1 MPGRI
6 RSLRKS
12 FRDAFRGVAFCI
24 KNERNMRI
32 HLVVGAYMLCFSP
45 FFHLSKAEY
54 AVLLLAIALVLF
66 AETVNTALE
75 AVINLQAQWYDN
87 LARIGKDVAAGAV
100 LICAFFAAVVGFVL
114 FLQPATL
121 LFIIEYL
128 FSHLYFGFLF
138 LISLPLAG
146 IFIFLFP
153 FNGRKR

>member
-1 MPGRI
+1 MPKRI

-45 FFHLSKAEY
+45 FFHLTITEY

-100 LICAFFAAVVGFVL
+100 LICAIFAAAIGFVL
-114 FLQPATL
+114 FLRPAIL
-121 LFIIEYL
+121 LFIVEYM
-128 FSHLYFGFLF
+128 FSHLFLGFWF

-146 IFIFLFP
+146 AFIFFFP